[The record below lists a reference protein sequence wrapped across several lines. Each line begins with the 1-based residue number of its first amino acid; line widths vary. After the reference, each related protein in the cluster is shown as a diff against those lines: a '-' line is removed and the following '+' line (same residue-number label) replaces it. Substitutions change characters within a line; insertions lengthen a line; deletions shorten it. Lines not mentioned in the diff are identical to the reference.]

1 MNIRRFSRTL
11 PLSLTLALAVLLAA
25 CGGETADE
33 APPSQPQTE
42 AAAEAEPAADEGM
55 DAMAEEGLLDP
66 NEASADALM
75 AVEGLD
81 QAVVDALVAGRPYD
95 DMLQVDAVLAEHLD
109 EAGREMV
116 YASVWKPLDLNNASG
131 EEILLIPGVGE
142 RMEHEFD
149 EYRPYRAMAEFHR
162 EIGKYV
168 DEAEVERLAQYVEL
182 R

>member
-1 MNIRRFSRTL
+1 MNIRRFSRIL
-11 PLSLTLALAVLLAA
+11 PLTMALFLAA
-25 CGGETADE
+25 CGGETAEE
-33 APPSQPQTE
+33 APASQPAVE
-42 AAAEAEPAADEGM
+42 PVAEAEPAEGSM
-55 DAMAEEGLLDP
+55 DAMAEEGLMDP
-66 NEASADALM
+66 NEASVDALL

-81 QAVVDALVAGRPYD
+81 QAAVDALVAGRPFD
-95 DMLQVDAVLAEHLD
+95 DMLQVDAVLAEHMG

-116 YASVWKPLDLNNASG
+116 YASVWKPLDLNQASG

-142 RMEHEFD
+142 RMEHEFE
-149 EYRPYRAMAEFHR
+149 EYRPYRAMAEFRR